1 MKNLIGI
8 VVVSLIFL
16 GACSTR
22 KNTFVSRGYH
32 NVSTKYNVLYNG
44 NVALEKG
51 IQELNTKYEDNF
63 WEVLPIEPLKIEE
76 EIILLPGKSVEKTS
90 SSFDI
95 AEEKAVKAVQKHGM
109 YISGSERNKQIDDA
123 YLLLGKSRYYSQ
135 RFVPAIEAFEYVL
148 KHYPKGDLNKELRIW
163 KAKTQI
169 RLQNE
174 EQAVFALKNL
184 LKSKKLEKN
193 IKEEAHTALAMAFL
207 ALDSVPQAIEQL
219 NKAVETH
226 ENKEQ
231 HARNLFVLGQ
241 LYRQEQNLDS
251 SQLAFQQI
259 LSFKKSPY
267 KYRIHTYIEQV
278 KNATDTTDVTDLQ
291 KRITKLIKE
300 RENRP
305 YLDELYYQTAQMNY
319 HDKDSSKAL
328 ENLIN
333 STHTPLAKN
342 FQKGLSYEK
351 IGDHYFDKAKFVKA
365 GAYYDSVMPNVTN
378 QNTKRIRRLK
388 RKRKSLDE
396 VIVHE
401 NTLKYNDSILSLVAM
416 NTAERTAY
424 FNEYVAKIKKADELA
439 AILKE
444 NKERSSTS
452 GNALAGNKKQNK
464 NAGKWYFYNTQTVGF
479 GKAEFQKMWGN
490 RKLQDNWRWSERSV
504 IQMNDEKLAENTLLT
519 TDIVD
524 ESKKYDVDYY
534 INRIPKEETEL
545 QLMHENNSNALYQL
559 GLIYKE
565 KFQQY
570 PLAIKRLERFLAEKP
585 KENLILPAKYH
596 LYKIYEITEDSRLE
610 KVKIEIITDYPDSRF
625 TKIIQNPNELNYN
638 LLTDTPESHY
648 EKVYC
653 DYEYEKYAEVLAQ
666 CNEAIKQY
674 EDNPIQA
681 KFELLKSYTLLK
693 TENKASFV
701 KGLEFV
707 VDNYPKTLES
717 EHAQEV
723 LDIMNG
729 VKKQTPI
736 LEKTQ
741 KKIEEK
747 PTEKQTK
754 NKLKPLTDQEKKEKV
769 LELMKKKGSP
779 IK

>member
-8 VVVSLIFL
+8 VVVSLILL

-51 IQELNTKYEDNF
+51 IQELNAKYKDNF
-63 WEVLPIEPLKIEE
+63 WKVLPIEPLKIEQ
-76 EIILLPGKSVEKTS
+76 EILLLPGKSTEKTS

-109 YISGSERNKQIDDA
+109 YIAGSERNKQIDDA

-135 RFVPAIEAFEYVL
+135 RFVPALEAFEYVL

-174 EQAVFALKNL
+174 EQAVFALEDL
-184 LKSKKLEKN
+184 LKSKKNEKEIN
-193 IKEEAHTALAMAFL
+193 EDAYTALAMAYL
-207 ALDSVPQAIEQL
+207 ALDSVPQAIKHL
-219 NKAVETH
+219 NNAVETH

-231 HARNLFVLGQ
+231 HVRNLFVLGQ

-259 LSFKKSPY
+259 LDFKKSPY
-267 KYRIHTYIEQV
+267 KYIIHTYIEQV
-278 KNATDTTDVTDLQ
+278 KNSTDSTDITELQ
-291 KRITKLIKE
+291 KIITKLIKE

-319 HDKDSSKAL
+319 HDKDSAKAL
-328 ENLIN
+328 ENLIY
-333 STHTPLAKN
+333 SVHTPLANN

-351 IGDHYFDKAKFVKA
+351 IGDYYFDKAKFVKA

-424 FNEYVAKIKKADELA
+424 FEEYIAKIKKADELA
-439 AILKE
+439 AIIKE
-444 NKERSSTS
+444 NKERSNTS
-452 GNALAGNKKQNK
+452 GNALAGNKKQNT

-479 GKAEFQKMWGN
+479 GKGEFQKIWGN
-490 RKLQDNWRWSERSV
+490 RDLQDNWRWSERSV
-504 IQMNDEKLAENTLLT
+504 IQMNDENLADNSSLIPE
-519 TDIVD
+519 IID
-524 ESKKYDVDYY
+524 ESKKYNIDFY

-545 QLMHENNSNALYQL
+545 QLMRENNSNALYQL

-565 KFQQY
+565 KFQEY
-570 PLAIKRLERFLAEKP
+570 PLAIQRLERFLAEKP

-596 LYKIYEITEDSRLE
+596 LYKIYEITEDPRLE
-610 KVKIEIITDYPDSRF
+610 KVKNEIITDYPDSRF
-625 TKIIQNPNELNYN
+625 AKIIQNPDELNYDM
-638 LLTDTPESHY
+638 LTDTPESHY

-666 CNEAIKQY
+666 CNVAIKQY

-681 KFELLKSYTLLK
+681 KFELLKSYTLLR

-707 VDNYPKTLES
+707 VDNYPKTVES

-723 LDIMNG
+723 LDVMNG
-729 VKKQTPI
+729 VKKQTLIIEKNQDKVEKKPI
-736 LEKTQ
+736 KTQ
-741 KKIEEK
+741 S
-747 PTEKQTK
+747 K
-754 NKLKPLTDQEKKEKV
+754 NQLKSLTDQEKKEKV
-769 LELMKKKGSP
+769 LELMKKNGPPK
-779 IK
+779 K